1 MMCLC
6 LSPHI
11 ILKCLSRLR
20 NDFSNRRVSR
30 VAFISR
36 VLFSLI
42 LSLTLNLKSM
52 SKKVF
57 LRGVL
62 TIVKY
67 AITLALGYLGGSSD
81 LTGLIN

>member
-1 MMCLC
+1 M
-6 LSPHI
+6 I
-11 ILKCLSRLR
+11 LR
-20 NDFSNRRVSR
+20 NDFQKSR
-30 VAFISR
+30 VYRVVFMSR

-42 LSLTLNLKSM
+42 LILTLNLKRM

-62 TIVKY
+62 TILKY
-67 AITLALGYLGGSSD
+67 AITLALGYLGGSTD